1 MSNKLYKLVIVGC
14 LTAGSPA
21 LAEPVP
27 EIDCLIEPNMIIE
40 LSSPVSGVLD
50 TISVDRSDT
59 VKRGQVVATL
69 KSDVE
74 QVKLKASKET
84 LNLSRV
90 EQKRARDLYREN
102 ALTLSEKEQ
111 SDHDVALN
119 ELEVESAVANLELRK
134 IRSPIDGVVADRY
147 LMPGE
152 FIEDNPLLKL
162 AQLDPLRVEVV
173 APVAY
178 FGRVQPGMHAQVKTE
193 FGSFENLVAEVVVV
207 DRVIDAASGTFGI
220 RLELQNKDN
229 RVPGGLK
236 CTVRFFDEAEEAAYA
251 NRDAVQDDVPVVT
264 DPVISDTDIID
275 ELPNTICRRLG
286 PFKQKDKLLALMT
299 AIEDDIDGYEVRDE
313 QGTAKAYR
321 VATETF
327 DSFTR
332 AKELNDEMKHAG
344 VKDIAVIK
352 RDGGYSVS
360 LGVFSKQQSANR
372 RQASIAKLGYECEVI
387 PQQGTGTIYW
397 AEVTTSKTEDELS
410 ERVAASGINSTEN
423 LLYQSCSTEILASN

>member
-1 MSNKLYKLVIVGC
+1 MTFKDLHKLVIVVC
-14 LTAGSPA
+14 LSASSPV

-50 TISVDRSDT
+50 TILVDRSDA
-59 VKRGQVVATL
+59 VSKGQVVATL

-119 ELEVESAVANLELRK
+119 ELEVESALANLELRK

-178 FGRVQPGMHAQVKTE
+178 FGRVKPGMHAQVKTE
-193 FGSFENLVAEVVVV
+193 FGSFVDLIAEVVVV
-207 DRVIDAASGTFGI
+207 DKVIDAASGTFGI

-251 NRDAVQDDVPVVT
+251 NRDAGHDDVPVT
-264 DPVISDTDIID
+264 EPVMSDTDIID
-275 ELPNTICRRLG
+275 EPSNTICRRLG
-286 PFKQKDKLLALMT
+286 PFRERDKLLALMT
-299 AIEDDIDGYEVRDE
+299 AIEDNIDGFEVRDE
-313 QGTAKAYR
+313 QGTAKSYR
-321 VATETF
+321 VATEIF
-327 DSFTR
+327 ESYTR
-332 AKELNDEMKHAG
+332 AKELNEEMKQAG
-344 VKDIAVIK
+344 IKDIAVVK
-352 RDGGYSVS
+352 RDGGYSIS
-360 LGVFSKQQSANR
+360 LGVFSKEQSANR
-372 RQASIAKLGYECEVI
+372 RQAQIEKLGYASEII
-387 PQQGTGTIYW
+387 PKQGSGTTYW
-397 AEVTTSKTEDELS
+397 AEIVTSSTEDELS
-410 ERVAASGINSTEN
+410 DRVAASGIKDTDN